1 MFPVQFWFSCRAEK
15 TTAAVLMAYQRLQ
28 ALDGYLSQL
37 QGAANFNKLVEE
49 QCVSLVTEIRSL
61 DRLEIQEATPLLAMV
76 QQCAHWTDQHRQTLL
91 QVIHEKVEVTI
102 NGKTVK
108 ARMQLQ
114 DYLNFPLYLTEQDW
128 RAVMD
133 RSLHVPQKMSA
144 VMPRLYPLGLRHG
157 SEPTYAM
164 VTAVMLLTEPERLSD
179 FQQLRSSYLYIKKLA
194 KDFLGAQE
202 HNASP
207 TLRTLPSLVGALPE
221 EVKLAAYG
229 EGEDLGQFPQG
240 VTMEGLRQIEN
251 MISKRGNN
259 KNLELFP
266 KASRQIMMNA
276 MGLNPALLGLSQM
289 ASVQMQQF
297 RHETLPGAG
306 CQIYL

>member
-1 MFPVQFWFSCRAEK
+1 MCFF
-15 TTAAVLMAYQRLQ
+15 
-28 ALDGYLSQL
+28 GYGNSELGQVGNPRGNS
-37 QGAANFNKLVEE
+37 
-49 QCVSLVTEIRSL
+49 T
-61 DRLEIQEATPLLAMV
+61 DAMV
-76 QQCAHWTDQHRQTLL
+76 QQCVHWTDQHRQTLL

-102 NGKTVK
+102 NGKAVK

-144 VMPRLYPLGLRHG
+144 VMPRLYRLGLRHG

-207 TLRTLPSLVGALPE
+207 TF
-221 EVKLAAYG
+221 
-229 EGEDLGQFPQG
+229 EDIAKSCGC
-240 VTMEGLRQIEN
+240 
-251 MISKRGNN
+251 SSRGI
-259 KNLELFP
+259 
-266 KASRQIMMNA
+266 KASS
-276 MGLNPALLGLSQM
+276 LW
-289 ASVQMQQF
+289 
-297 RHETLPGAG
+297 
-306 CQIYL
+306 